1 MCTYKL
7 KLYVVLPANVGKK
20 IYILLINCNIL
31 IYQSAIS
38 WNALCMRMQSPYILV
53 SLTYS

>member
-1 MCTYKL
+1 MRMNEL
-7 KLYVVLPANVGKK
+7 KLYVVLPANVGEK
-20 IYILLINCNIL
+20 IYMLLINCNIL

-38 WNALCMRMQSPYILV
+38 WNALCMQMQSPYVLV

>member
-1 MCTYKL
+1 MCMYKL
-7 KLYVVLPANVGKK
+7 KLYVVWLQMWVKK

-38 WNALCMRMQSPYILV
+38 WNALCMQMQSPYVLV